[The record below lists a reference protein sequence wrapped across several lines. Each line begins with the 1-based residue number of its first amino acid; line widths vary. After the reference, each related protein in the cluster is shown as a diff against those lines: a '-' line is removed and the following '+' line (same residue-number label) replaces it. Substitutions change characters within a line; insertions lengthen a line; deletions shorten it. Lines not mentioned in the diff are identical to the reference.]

1 VCSFQVAE
9 LEEQVREVTA
19 QRRQA
24 ERAATEVL
32 ATLESQGFGAHLLS
46 DADDDSGS
54 DQDGEVDDEDT
65 KCRGDTVRAPG
76 EEESAAQGDADDA
89 MSGTAQPGGLSWK
102 GRSVSPRRARQLMQK
117 NKRQMATRCHT
128 LSPPE
133 PKHSCP
139 SAFVRF
145 LLPDI
150 DFCRSA
156 AMATGRYHRERM
168 MAVTP
173 WPRRVRR
180 GGKTGRIV
188 RLTARMTWTAK
199 RVAMS
204 GVQGAAAVAST

>member
-54 DQDGEVDDEDT
+54 DRDGEVDDEDT

-117 NKRQMATRCHT
+117 HRRSYFCLPAV
-128 LSPPE
+128 LLL
-133 PKHSCP
+133 
-139 SAFVRF
+139 RF
-145 LLPDI
+145 LAQVPDGTVVPQEQAADGHEVPYLI
-150 DFCRSA
+150 TTRAKTFLSICVRSF
-156 AMATGRYHRERM
+156 
-168 MAVTP
+168 
-173 WPRRVRR
+173 
-180 GGKTGRIV
+180 
-188 RLTARMTWTAK
+188 
-199 RVAMS
+199 S
-204 GVQGAAAVAST
+204 ST